1 MKWIFFIGLMIAL
14 LPSCMQKADI
24 AVPYDGDKMVVNTL
38 MQADSPAYIRVTRS
52 ARAGASKFEELS
64 GASVELLENGVPMN
78 VSRQVIN
85 GAGYFVSAQPL
96 KYGSQYVVK
105 AAYQELVP
113 VVGEDSLPQRP
124 VVASVKAFGG
134 GSRIQFVVKDRTA
147 LAEYY
152 RIRIFHVRADTFLGA
167 RFDPSYNNEFI
178 NVIGTGYVKT
188 NIIGDERFNGQ
199 EVTMIMQTAKALPAG
214 DQFRLEVNSLTPA
227 AYNYLKTLEIQ
238 IDNNPNFLIDPSKVY
253 SNVTGGYGIVAGI
266 NAIHI
271 PFTAN

>member
-1 MKWIFFIGLMIAL
+1 MDIFIGLMIAL

-113 VVGEDSLPQRP
+113 VVGEDSLPQKP
-124 VVASVKAFGG
+124 VVASVKAFGS

-188 NIIGDERFNGQ
+188 NIIGDERFNGRGGNDDHANR
-199 EVTMIMQTAKALPAG
+199 ESIARRRSIPAG
-214 DQFRLEVNSLTPA
+214 GEQSYRLPTTTLKPLKYRSITTP
-227 AYNYLKTLEIQ
+227 T
-238 IDNNPNFLIDPSKVY
+238 FS
-253 SNVTGGYGIVAGI
+253 S
-266 NAIHI
+266 IHQKY
-271 PFTAN
+271 TAM